1 MRPFTNIVTMIKA
14 EMPWHSKNLE
24 RAMRVVEDADVLAA
38 DDYITYLLRNHDLDF
53 LVASYRTIV
62 DDANTEQL
70 EFRRTHR
77 YRHSTFAAVAGSV
90 YFDQDYMTRY
100 MVGLGLSYFLWPNQ
114 IQIRRFFRQTL
125 PRLSGGKYLEIG
137 PGHGMFLLQALQ
149 QSSYDRFLGVDISPS
164 SIALT
169 QDVVRTIGQ
178 AKANELDLLQMDFL
192 AADTLDGPYEA
203 IVMGEVLEHVEQP
216 GEFLRRIGDLAA
228 KESHIFITTCV
239 NTPAVDHI
247 YHFRTVDD
255 VENLIMESG
264 LSIRQAEVVPY
275 PGQKLA
281 TCIAEELPINV
292 AYVLG
297 K

>member
-1 MRPFTNIVTMIKA
+1 MRPFTTIVTMIKA

-24 RAMRVVEDADVLAA
+24 QAMRMVEHADVLAA
-38 DDYITYLLRNHDLDF
+38 DEYVTYLLRRHEPDF

-62 DDANTEQL
+62 EDACAEQL
-70 EFRRTHR
+70 EFRRTRR
-77 YRHSTFAAVAGSV
+77 YRHSTFAAVARSV

-100 MVGLGLSYFLWPNQ
+100 MVGLALSYFLWPNQ
-114 IQIRRFFRQTL
+114 IQIRRFFHQTL
-125 PRLSGGKYLEIG
+125 PQLDRGNYLEIG

-149 QSSYDRFLGVDISPS
+149 HSGYDRFLGVDISPS

-169 QDVVRTIGQ
+169 QDVVRTIGRTK
-178 AKANELDLLQMDFL
+178 AKHLDLLQMDFL
-192 AADTLDGPYEA
+192 AADTLDGPYDA

-216 GEFLRRIGDLAA
+216 GEFLRRIGDLAT

-247 YHFRTVDD
+247 YHFRTVAD
-255 VENLIMESG
+255 VETLIVESG
-264 LSIRQAEVVPY
+264 LSIRQAQVVPY
-275 PGQKLA
+275 PGQELK
-281 TCIAEELPINV
+281 TCIAAELPINV